1 MSRLKV
7 YHETTEVLKDY
18 YEKRGKLIKIN
29 GDAGVDEITKEIFAA
44 LG

>member
-7 YHETTEVLKDY
+7 YHETTEVLKEY
-18 YEKRGKLIKIN
+18 YEAKGKLIKIDGN
-29 GDAGVDEITKEIFAA
+29 RSVQDITDDILAQ